1 MQTTRVTLL
10 QRLRDR
16 SDASAWEEFHEL
28 YAPLLEGYARAFGLS
43 PADAQE
49 VRDQCLEVLVRRLP
63 HFEYRRSRGR
73 FQAWLHGIARGK
85 VIDGLRAARRRAGQP
100 VELEGLVDARPGP
113 DELWARQW
121 RAEHLRYALG
131 EALGGEP
138 EPLRHAFEQ
147 LLLEELSVPEACA
160 RTGLNA
166 NRVYKARARI
176 LDRVRRTL
184 ERLRVDE
191 A

>member
-1 MQTTRVTLL
+1 MTTTRVTLL

-63 HFEYRRSRGR
+63 SFEYQRARGR
-73 FQAWLHGIARGK
+73 FKAWLHGIARGK
-85 VIDGLRAARRRAGQP
+85 VIDGLRAARLRAGEES
-100 VELEGLVDARPGP
+100 ELERLVDESPRP

-131 EALGGEP
+131 EALEGEP
-138 EPLRHAFEQ
+138 EPVRQAFEQ
-147 LLLEELSVPEACA
+147 LLLEELDVPGVCA

-176 LDRVRRTL
+176 LGRIRRTL

-191 A
+191 D